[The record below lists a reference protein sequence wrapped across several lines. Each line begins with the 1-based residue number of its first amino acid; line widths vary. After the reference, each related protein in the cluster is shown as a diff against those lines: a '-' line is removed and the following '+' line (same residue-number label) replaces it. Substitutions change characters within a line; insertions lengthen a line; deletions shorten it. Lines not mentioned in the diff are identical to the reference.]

1 MTHDQLYDMTVT
13 EIAASK
19 ATAATRIV
27 TAMALR
33 RPSLDAFPPG
43 AMHRNLVEAWHHDQL
58 TGKAAVPGMGGAV
71 LLPPVLTK
79 PLIALADATAIL
91 PRLNAQRVVFDLPV
105 PVETAPI
112 GASWVAAGSAKPI
125 AKGQLTNATLTR
137 DKIVATVVVSNEL
150 LKFGGA
156 TAEAWLRGALARAVA
171 VGIDAALLSTTDA
184 RSILDGVTATTGT
197 GTPDGD
203 LKALLAAFTGSVEHA
218 VLIMSS
224 RNAVAAALSGDPF
237 AELTVLGGTAGVPVV
252 AGDSA
257 GDVVVLV
264 DTSRLLYADEG
275 ELAIS
280 VTNQAA
286 LEMDDAPTGSSLTP
300 TATSLVSLFQT
311 NSTAI
316 RAERYI
322 AFQALAGAV
331 AWIDT
336 VDYTAGA

>member
-13 EIAASK
+13 EIATSK
-19 ATAATRIV
+19 ATAAVRII
-27 TAMALR
+27 MAQAQHR
-33 RPSLDAFPPG
+33 SALDAFPPG
-43 AMHRNLVEAWHHDQL
+43 AMHRNIVEAWHHDRIM
-58 TGKAAVPGMGGAV
+58 GKAAVPGLGGGV

-105 PVETAPI
+105 PIETAPMA
-112 GASWVAAGSAKPI
+112 ASWVAAGAAKPI
-125 AKGQLTNATLTR
+125 SAGQLTNATLTR
-137 DKIVATVVVSNEL
+137 DTIVSMVVVSNEL
-150 LKFGGA
+150 LKYGGA

-171 VGIDAALLSTTDA
+171 VGIDTALLSTSA
-184 RSILDGVTATTGT
+184 ANSILDGVTPTTGT

-203 LKALLAAFTGSVEHA
+203 LKALLSAFTGSVEHA
-218 VLIMSS
+218 VLVMSS

-237 AELTVLGGTAGVPVV
+237 AELTPAGGMAGVPVV

-257 GDVVVLV
+257 GDAVVLV

-275 ELAIS
+275 ELAI
-280 VTNQAA
+280 VTSTDAA
-286 LEMDDAPTGSSLTP
+286 LEMDDAPTGSALTP
-300 TATSLVSLFQT
+300 TAVSLVSLFQT

-316 RAERYI
+316 RAERYV
-322 AFQALAGAV
+322 AWQALDGAV
-331 AWIDT
+331 AWIDD